1 MEINLN
7 GRRFTYQKMKNPLS
21 PKWMIKSLIAFL
33 ILCVGVFC
41 QSDESTSSWAKL
53 QISPSEL
60 CSMPYGSFRI
70 NIYEH
75 ANNHKATTTN
85 ASVKKY
91 FYAPIALLDHQ
102 SAKSFFNNVTKQPEV
117 RFRVEMWNPKVESK
131 VVNYLTEFLS
141 QPIKSNQVQVIPF
154 DKVILA
160 STSPSATFT
169 LKSNWLPYQLDKW
182 LQLTLSCFH
191 QRDCNQLAAAM
202 RTNPKQFND
211 FKLLFSLSSQT
222 SQTKQTVIR
231 IDNIVSGQMMA
242 QMLQKFNESTKE
254 ALLTASDE
262 KKLLT
267 ESMTNVLVDTFDDS
281 DVVSQNSESQIY
293 NMLKSLLVS
302 SRNIIKEQSDKM
314 WDSVFWNED
323 NYRPDKT
330 SKTMNDIYNKLD
342 KEEQKK
348 LIDTFQNTNTFEF
361 GAGVSILGITSF
373 KTKFKK
379 ELSRHG
385 STTKE
390 DINKL
395 LQESKNHGEWDGE
408 KFVPKP
414 LALSR
419 VNLAKLRDTQ
429 SFQDRKVSVRYS
441 TAVLSTPIHF
451 LQNSELTATDEWQE
465 LKDEL
470 KETQNRLSYAL
481 KLLTKRRITFEK
493 LEKQQNDTN
502 ATVFNLINDVNER
515 TSAIVDIGKMP
526 ASCADLR
533 KIGHIKS
540 GFYSIM
546 GKSNMETVHC
556 NFAKQQRD
564 PDFQKVIG
572 SFVVKSGPVYFHA
585 QSTTSFRSVNTAIP
599 FNLIRMNVGNA
610 ISSSGL
616 FVAPR
621 SGKYF
626 FAFTGLSPDNY
637 VRVEFQMR
645 TGVNSNWIKLG
656 HAFGQK
662 NYQTLTLQYILQLG
676 RGDQIRLMLQDGVLH
691 SDTPFGPIT
700 SFSGWLMEENIF

>member
-1 MEINLN
+1 
-7 GRRFTYQKMKNPLS
+7 MKHSLS
-21 PKWMIKSLIAFL
+21 PKWMQKSLIAFL
-33 ILCVGVFC
+33 LLCVGVFC
-41 QSDESTSSWAKL
+41 QSDETTSSWAKL

-60 CSMPYGSFRI
+60 CSMPHGSFRI

-85 ASVKKY
+85 ASDKKY

-102 SAKSFFNNVTKQPEV
+102 SAASFYNNVTKQPEV
-117 RFRVEMWNPKVESK
+117 RFRVEMWNLKVESK
-131 VVNYLTEFLS
+131 VVNYLTKFLR
-141 QPIKSNQVQVIPF
+141 QPIDPHQVQVIPF

-160 STSPSATFT
+160 STTPSTTFS
-169 LKSNWLPYQLDKW
+169 LKSNWLPYQLDES

-242 QMLQKFNESTKE
+242 QMLQKFNENTKE
-254 ALLTASDE
+254 ALLTATDE

-293 NMLKSLLVS
+293 NMLKNLLVS
-302 SRNIIKEQSDKM
+302 SRTTIKEQSDKM
-314 WDSVFWNED
+314 WDSVFWNDD

-330 SKTMNDIYNKLD
+330 TKTMNDIYDKLD
-342 KEEQKK
+342 KEDQKK

-361 GAGVSILGITSF
+361 GAGGSVLGIASF
-373 KTKFKK
+373 HTKFKT
-379 ELSRHG
+379 EISRHG

-390 DINKL
+390 DINKF
-395 LQESKNHGEWDGE
+395 LQESKNHGEWEGE

-451 LQNSELTATDEWQE
+451 IQNSDLTATDEWQE

-470 KETQNRLSYAL
+470 KETQNRLSSAL
-481 KLLTKRRITFEK
+481 KLIKK
-493 LEKQQNDTN
+493 SEKQQNDTN
-502 ATVFNLINDVNER
+502 VTVYNLINDVNASNVDMLHLVNER

-526 ASCADLR
+526 SSCADLR
-533 KIGHIKS
+533 EIGHIKS

-556 NFAKQQRD
+556 NFAKQHHD

-572 SFVVKSGPVYFHA
+572 YVNVKSGPVYFHA
-585 QSTTSFRSVNTAIP
+585 QSTTHFRSVNKEIP
-599 FNLIRMNVGNA
+599 FDLIRMNVGNA

-626 FAFTGLSPDNY
+626 FAFTGVSD
-637 VRVEFQMR
+637 RVDDARVDMQMK
-645 TGVNSNWIKLG
+645 TDATSNWIKIG
-656 HAFGQK
+656 QVYGQK
-662 NYQTLTLQYILQLG
+662 NFQTLTLQYILQLG
-676 RGDQIRLMLQDGVLH
+676 SNDQIRLILKGGMLH
-691 SDTPFGPIT
+691 SNKPETSYGPFT
-700 SFSGWLMEENIF
+700 SFAGWLMEEDIF

>member
-1 MEINLN
+1 
-7 GRRFTYQKMKNPLS
+7 
-21 PKWMIKSLIAFL
+21 
-33 ILCVGVFC
+33 
-41 QSDESTSSWAKL
+41 
-53 QISPSEL
+53 
-60 CSMPYGSFRI
+60 MPYGSFRV

-75 ANNHKATTTN
+75 ANNHKPTTTN

-91 FYAPIALLDHQ
+91 FYAPIALLDHR
-102 SAKSFFNNVTKQPEV
+102 SAASFFNNVTKQPEV
-117 RFRVEMWNPKVESK
+117 RFRIEMWNPKVEIK
-131 VVNYLTEFLS
+131 VVDYLTKFLR
-141 QPIKSNQVQVIPF
+141 QPIDSHQVQVIPF

-160 STSPSATFT
+160 STSPSTTFS
-169 LKSNWLPYQLDKW
+169 LKSNWLPYQLDKS

-202 RTNPKQFND
+202 RTKPQQFND

-242 QMLQKFNESTKE
+242 QLLQKFDESTKE

-281 DVVSQNSESQIY
+281 DVVSQTSESQIY

-302 SRNIIKEQSDKM
+302 SRTTIKEQSDKM
-314 WDSVFWNED
+314 WDSVFWNDD

-330 SKTMNDIYNKLD
+330 TKTMNDIYNKLD
-342 KEEQKK
+342 KEDQKK

-361 GAGVSILGITSF
+361 GAGASVLGITSF

-408 KFVPKP
+408 KFVPKA

-429 SFQDRKVSVRYS
+429 SFQDRQVSVRYS

-451 LQNSELTATDEWQE
+451 IENSELTATDEWQE

-470 KETQNRLSYAL
+470 KGIS
-481 KLLTKRRITFEK
+481 
-493 LEKQQNDTN
+493 
-502 ATVFNLINDVNER
+502 
-515 TSAIVDIGKMP
+515 
-526 ASCADLR
+526 
-533 KIGHIKS
+533 
-540 GFYSIM
+540 
-546 GKSNMETVHC
+546 
-556 NFAKQQRD
+556 
-564 PDFQKVIG
+564 
-572 SFVVKSGPVYFHA
+572 
-585 QSTTSFRSVNTAIP
+585 
-599 FNLIRMNVGNA
+599 MNK
-610 ISSSGL
+610 
-616 FVAPR
+616 FC
-621 SGKYF
+621 
-626 FAFTGLSPDNY
+626 
-637 VRVEFQMR
+637 VRF
-645 TGVNSNWIKLG
+645 
-656 HAFGQK
+656 
-662 NYQTLTLQYILQLG
+662 
-676 RGDQIRLMLQDGVLH
+676 D
-691 SDTPFGPIT
+691 
-700 SFSGWLMEENIF
+700 